1 MIKKIGIPSALPL
14 KQHPAPH
21 SASAASSSLLDDPP
35 APAPLHTSTEPSS
48 AAALALQHTNR
59 DIRIYSQ
66 HFRKYELLV
75 EYKNLRN
82 PDHCP
87 NGLYVIPDPE
97 NLYGK
102 CRPRISRNA
111 SHTNTEWHGVLIL
124 HRGYY
129 REGVFKFIMSIP
141 EDYPN
146 EAPTVRFLTDMFHP
160 LVDRSGFF
168 NIRQQ
173 FPIWRANTDYICH
186 LLHYVKNSFK
196 EAVLSNLEGCPCFS
210 SIATNCK
217 FFAGDRASLFESGG
231 LQYVIFDAPRDVRVI
246 HPFRFKNERHLFL
259 RLASQCAQLSASD
272 GVLYANNLEGSEDED
287 QSMIRFSPLDDET
300 FEALQA
306 EMLSSANVANVDREL
321 EAKTKNSLQLHNN
334 KALLS
339 GIKNSN
345 EHIARM
351 LSN

>member
-1 MIKKIGIPSALPL
+1 
-14 KQHPAPH
+14 
-21 SASAASSSLLDDPP
+21 
-35 APAPLHTSTEPSS
+35 
-48 AAALALQHTNR
+48 
-59 DIRIYSQ
+59 
-66 HFRKYELLV
+66 
-75 EYKNLRN
+75 
-82 PDHCP
+82 
-87 NGLYVIPDPE
+87 
-97 NLYGK
+97 
-102 CRPRISRNA
+102 
-111 SHTNTEWHGVLIL
+111 
-124 HRGYY
+124 
-129 REGVFKFIMSIP
+129 MSIP

-196 EAVLSNLEGCPCFS
+196 EAVLSNLEELHCS
-210 SIATNCK
+210 NREAYNM
-217 FFAGDRASLFESGG
+217 
-231 LQYVIFDAPRDVRVI
+231 
-246 HPFRFKNERHLFL
+246 FKNERHLFL